1 MNAPTEAFLHD
12 KLHALDAL
20 ADEFIAVRRDIHKHP
35 EMGYKEYRTSD
46 LVAEQLSAWGYQV
59 TRGLG
64 GTGLVGQLKKG
75 SGHRA
80 IGIRADMDALP
91 IDEATGLAYASCN
104 VGIMHACGHDGHTA
118 MLLAAAKHIAQ
129 KGVFSGTVNLIFQ
142 PAEEGLGGAKKMMED
157 GLFKQFPC
165 DAIFAMHNMPTHPQ
179 GHLVLRDGSAMASSD
194 NVTIT
199 LHGKG
204 GHGAMP
210 HVAADPVVA
219 GSAIVMGLQSIV
231 ARNIDPQQMA
241 IITVGAFNAGVA
253 NNVIPQ
259 TATLKLSV
267 RSLDRDVRILLEKR
281 ITELVHAQATQ
292 LWGEAADID
301 YQRGYPVLVNH
312 LAETDFARDVAEEL
326 VGADKVVRQG
336 RALTG
341 SEDFAFMLEEV
352 PGCYLLIGNG
362 DGTGDG
368 HGACMVHNPGYDFN
382 DQNVAVG
389 SAYWSLLVERFLPA
403 IRVKTPRPGFGAW
416 PSAGGKPPGLCH
428 RPGLNLERRQ
438 SRPRRRRV

>member
-1 MNAPTEAFLHD
+1 MDKADTVNAPRETLVHD
-12 KLHALDAL
+12 KLQAHHAQ
-20 ADEFIAVRRDIHKHP
+20 ADEFIAVRRDIHRHP

-64 GTGLVGQLKKG
+64 GTGVVGQLKKG
-75 SGHRA
+75 MGTES

-91 IDEATGLAYASCN
+91 IEEATGLPYASCK

-129 KGVFSGTVNLIFQ
+129 QGVFSGTVNLIFQ

-157 GLFKQFPC
+157 GLFQQFPC
-165 DAIFAMHNMPTHPQ
+165 QAIFAMHNMPGQPQ

-194 NVTIT
+194 YVTIT

-210 HVAADPVVA
+210 HLAADPVVA

-231 ARNIDPQQMA
+231 ARNVDPQHMA
-241 IITVGAFNAGVA
+241 IITVGAFQAGVA

-259 TATLKLSV
+259 TATLRLSV
-267 RSLDRDVRILLEKR
+267 RSLDRDVRMLLEQR
-281 ITELVHAQATQ
+281 ITELVHAQAQSYGVT
-292 LWGEAADID
+292 ADID

-312 LAETDFARDVAEEL
+312 PAETDFARTVAEEL
-326 VGADKVVRQG
+326 VGPARVLRQG
-336 RALTG
+336 PALTG

-352 PGCYLLIGNG
+352 PGSYVLIGNG
-362 DGTGDG
+362 QGPGDG

-382 DQNVAVG
+382 DKNVAVG
-389 SAYWSLLVERFLPA
+389 AAFWSLLVERFLPA
-403 IRVKTPRPGFGAW
+403 QG
-416 PSAGGKPPGLCH
+416 
-428 RPGLNLERRQ
+428 
-438 SRPRRRRV
+438 